1 MHEDNNPI
9 GVWILYTLA
18 SFLLWIVLVFL
29 KLLGAVDMNWIAI
42 ITGLLWL
49 PFLLMLIICGVAA
62 LIILIAHIKRKHR
75 HRVVQRRIIRQAKA
89 IGAWTP
95 QAAGGKCLDNIA
107 RNYGIDRQQGE
118 SDTDL
123 RKRILEFKERKH
135 LDETA
140 ARFGIKRKNG
150 ETNEQFSS
158 RASAELHELINN
170 EMSKRSGNNGL

>member
-9 GVWILYTLA
+9 GVWILYALA

-75 HRVVQRRIIRQAKA
+75 RKVADRRIIRQAKA

-95 QAAGGKCLDNIA
+95 QAAGGRALELLAKE
-107 RNYGIDRQQGE
+107 YGIRREAGEPDRK
-118 SDTDL
+118 L
-123 RKRILEFKERKH
+123 RSRIME
-135 LDETA
+135 A
-140 ARFGIKRKNG
+140 AG
-150 ETNEQFSS
+150 
-158 RASAELHELINN
+158 SAGRQED
-170 EMSKRSGNNGL
+170 K